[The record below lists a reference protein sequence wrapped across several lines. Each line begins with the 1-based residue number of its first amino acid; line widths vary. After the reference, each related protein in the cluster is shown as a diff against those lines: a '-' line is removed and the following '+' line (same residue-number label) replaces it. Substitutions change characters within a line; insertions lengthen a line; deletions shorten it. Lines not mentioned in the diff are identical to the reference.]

1 MKRNLDTPAQGIL
14 EMLRKVAPKMELSR
28 AYDLVDHYQE
38 LRDDIQKDE
47 FIIIMLLKAMGFNDN
62 GYLKDKEM
70 AEKLKDA
77 PDEVWAAIKLALN
90 VHAGYSCSP
99 FTPTNWTDGVIKK
112 LEIDLKHLQEYKKT
126 SLYNAR
132 ETK

>member
-1 MKRNLDTPAQGIL
+1 MKRNLDTPAQGVL

-47 FIIIMLLKAMGFNDN
+47 FIIMMLLKAMGFNN
-62 GYLKDKEM
+62 SGYLEDKEM

-90 VHAGYSCSP
+90 VHAGYYCSP
-99 FTPTNWTDGVIKK
+99 FTPSNWTDDVMKK
-112 LEIDLKHLQEYKKT
+112 LNIDLKHLQEYKKT
-126 SLYNAR
+126 SLYNSR
-132 ETK
+132 EIK